1 MASIY
6 GDGPYYHSEALLHS
20 VTSLMQ
26 TGGLFTFRIPSQVHS
41 SSIKKITDAEK
52 ITQLLPQRYLTLSA
66 TGVSRWLQLE
76 AVLKDT
82 NLLLASPDA
91 LWVEVPVGVKV
102 TSCHP
107 KVLHRDH
114 RPIGQI

>member
-6 GDGPYYHSEALLHS
+6 GDGSYYHSEALLHS
-20 VTSLMQ
+20 VTSL
-26 TGGLFTFRIPSQVHS
+26 S

-102 TSCHP
+102 TPCHP